1 MRTDHPLRMVKGL
14 ANPPHLRPPLGAA
27 PLSHPG
33 QSSDHC
39 RLIDSSSLSHLH
51 LQHGGAVLFEHRI
64 GQLLQKSILCAHQLP
79 RERRRP
85 IDIFAQQSLWRA
97 WASRHG
103 PKAAATPSI
112 LVPGRRSPF
121 TERGLRQ
128 AQGEGLRFAL
138 APVLP
143 AQHLLPPG
151 SSLGRPGHPGRPD
164 SAKRE
169 NQVPAPRRTQPPG
182 TLPGAHLLV
191 RASFSLRGK
200 LLRLAQSVVVP
211 PTPPLPEQRA
221 PAPQRVRGTERL
233 RHSQGGKAGGE
244 AGLLPTK
251 MVAVFRSGSWSC
263 GRSTDIPGTSRT
275 AASAVRALL
284 SNRPEPG
291 P

>member
-64 GQLLQKSILCAHQLP
+64 GQLLQKSILRAHQLP

-85 IDIFAQQSLWRA
+85 IDIFVQQSLWRA
-97 WASRHG
+97 WASRHR

-182 TLPGAHLLV
+182 ILPGAHLLV

-200 LLRLAQSVVVP
+200 LLRLAQSVAVP
-211 PTPPLPEQRA
+211 PTTSLPEQSASTPESAGNRA
-221 PAPQRVRGTERL
+221 AEAQPRRKGWRGSRAAAYQDGGRVQVRQLVLRPQH
-233 RHSQGGKAGGE
+233 RHPRHQ
-244 AGLLPTK
+244 
-251 MVAVFRSGSWSC
+251 
-263 GRSTDIPGTSRT
+263 
-275 AASAVRALL
+275 
-284 SNRPEPG
+284 SNRRLSGARLAFKPR
-291 P
+291 